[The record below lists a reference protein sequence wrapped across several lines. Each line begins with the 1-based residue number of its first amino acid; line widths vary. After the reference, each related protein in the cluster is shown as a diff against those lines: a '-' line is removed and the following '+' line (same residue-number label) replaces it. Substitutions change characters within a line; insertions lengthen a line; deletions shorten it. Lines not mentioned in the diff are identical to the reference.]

1 MLDCKNEDCAK
12 IFENDEIKKVILSDF
27 ICEECREHYDSVKKY
42 LDILGIKYNENK
54 MLVRGLDYYNRT
66 VFEIKSDALGSQSAV
81 AGGGRYDGLVEMLG
95 GEKTPAVGFALG
107 VERLYELVAHAEE
120 EKLDYFVV
128 SNLQDKALETV
139 QYLRDKGKSC
149 DFDFQNRKFS
159 KQLEKA
165 GKTARYALIIG
176 EDEVNGGYYTVKN
189 LETGEQTKLQKEE
202 L

>member
-1 MLDCKNEDCAK
+1 M
-12 IFENDEIKKVILSDF
+12 
-27 ICEECREHYDSVKKY
+27 
-42 LDILGIKYNENK
+42 
-54 MLVRGLDYYNRT
+54 
-66 VFEIKSDALGSQSAV
+66 
-81 AGGGRYDGLVEMLG
+81 
-95 GEKTPAVGFALG
+95 
-107 VERLYELVAHAEE
+107 AHAEE

>member
-1 MLDCKNEDCAK
+1 MVNNTD
-12 IFENDEIKKVILSDF
+12 
-27 ICEECREHYDSVKKY
+27 
-42 LDILGIKYNENK
+42 IKYNENK